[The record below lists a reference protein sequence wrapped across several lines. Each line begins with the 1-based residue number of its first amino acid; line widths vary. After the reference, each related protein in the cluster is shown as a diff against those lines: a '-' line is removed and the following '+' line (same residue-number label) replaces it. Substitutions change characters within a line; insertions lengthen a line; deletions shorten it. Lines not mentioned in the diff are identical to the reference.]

1 MDDLSRA
8 IDAVRRNLP
17 KALFELDEPLKNHTT
32 FKIGGPVRAMFYP
45 EEIECLAEM
54 CNILSECEITPF
66 IMGNGSNILASDK
79 KLDIIVI
86 NTTRI
91 NGTQMTGEMEI
102 KVEAG
107 ALLSKVAVF
116 ACEHGLTGLEF
127 AHGIPGTIGGAVVM
141 NAGAYGGEMKDV
153 VYSTTAYNAG
163 NGIFAAVGEQ
173 HEFSYRHSRFSN
185 TSDVILSSVVRLQR
199 DEKKAIKQ
207 RMEELNNR
215 RHQSQPLD
223 MLSAGSTFKRPKEGY
238 AAALI
243 EKADLKGYMVGGA
256 AVSEKHAGFIV
267 NRGDA
272 TFTDVLAVVDHVQE
286 VVLKQF
292 GVQLELEVK
301 VLS

>member
-1 MDDLSRA
+1 MDDLSRS
-8 IDAVRRNLP
+8 IDAVRHNLP
-17 KALFELDEPLKNHTT
+17 KAFFRLDEPLKNYTT
-32 FKIGGPVRAMFYP
+32 FKIGGSVRAMFYP

-54 CNILSECEITPF
+54 CNILRECEITPF
-66 IMGNGSNILASDK
+66 IMGNGSNVLASDK

-91 NGTQMTGEMEI
+91 NGIQMTGEMEI

-107 ALLSKVAVF
+107 AVLSKAAMF

-153 VYSTTAYNAG
+153 VYDTTAYNAEK
-163 NGIFAAVGEQ
+163 GIFAVVGEQ
-173 HEFSYRHSRFSN
+173 HELSYRHSRFSN

-223 MLSAGSTFKRPKEGY
+223 QPSAGSTFKRPKEGY

-243 EKADLKGYMVGGA
+243 EQAGLKGYMVGGA